1 MTLLESYFQTIDG
14 YAKKAKLDGKDEQ
27 KIGEKCNKAKED
39 ISIEYNKMKQAGEKT
54 EESNPKRNEII
65 KILEELKESLDIKD
79 GITFA
84 RQPDGEDR

>member
-14 YAKKAKLDGKDEQ
+14 YAEQAKLDGKDKQ
-27 KIGEKCNKAKED
+27 KIDEKCNKAKVD
-39 ISIEYNKMKQAGEKT
+39 ISKKYNEMKQAGEKS
-54 EESNPKRNEII
+54 EIINPIRNEII